1 MSKVDVKIKFPSDA
15 ELKKMFD
22 AVPMLERYAV
32 GDKVVSAG
40 CRPITNR
47 ARQLMPRSKEAD
59 KKKWNK
65 ERKAG
70 TGRWAGLDKTPLWK
84 TVKMVVRKGSK
95 ASAIA
100 VTGPEFTGAGGAGQ
114 KIYLVAE
121 HKQRGRRMI
130 FWGRDGGRTKLKI
143 RNVMVQ
149 AAEEVRSQTLAAMK
163 AKLTTLMDQ
172 IWRG

>member
-1 MSKVDVKIKFPSDA
+1 
-15 ELKKMFD
+15 
-22 AVPMLERYAV
+22 
-32 GDKVVSAG
+32 
-40 CRPITNR
+40 
-47 ARQLMPRSKEAD
+47 
-59 KKKWNK
+59 
-65 ERKAG
+65 
-70 TGRWAGLDKTPLWK
+70 
-84 TVKMVVRKGSK
+84 VRKNQRGG
-95 ASAIA
+95 AIA

-149 AAEEVRSQTLAAMK
+149 AADEVRAQTLAAMK

-172 IWRG
+172 MWRG

>member
-1 MSKVDVKIKFPSDA
+1 MKVDVKIKFPTDA
-15 ELKKMFD
+15 ELAKMFD
-22 AVPMLERYAV
+22 AVPKLNRYEV
-32 GDKVVSAG
+32 GDKVVTAG
-40 CRPITNR
+40 ARPITNR
-47 ARQLMPRSKEAD
+47 ARQLMPRSKLAD
-59 KKKWNK
+59 RAKWNK

-70 TGRWAGLDKTPLWK
+70 KGRWAGLDQTALWK
-84 TVKMVVRKGSK
+84 TVKLVVRKNQRGG
-95 ASAIA
+95 AIA

-149 AAEEVRSQTLAAMK
+149 AADEVRAQTLAAMK

-172 IWRG
+172 MWRG